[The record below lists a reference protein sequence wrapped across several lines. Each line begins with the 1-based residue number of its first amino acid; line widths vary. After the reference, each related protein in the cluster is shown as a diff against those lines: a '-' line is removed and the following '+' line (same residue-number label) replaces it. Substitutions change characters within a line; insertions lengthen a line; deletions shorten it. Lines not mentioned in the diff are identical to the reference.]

1 MSTDFD
7 IDCDCESA
15 AENAATA
22 EESEHSDDAK
32 DAAAAAV
39 AEMNF
44 DEEDDRDV
52 VDVIANMNASG
63 RPPPSPSDEW
73 HTITAGSGLYYKFY
87 AQSDGYLRLDR
98 PGDAQIYKIRGGRY
112 VPCERPGK

>member
-22 EESEHSDDAK
+22 EESEHSDD
-32 DAAAAAV
+32 

-63 RPPPSPSDEW
+63 RPPPSPSDEC
-73 HTITAGSGLYYKFY
+73 HTIAAGSGLYYKFY

-112 VPCERPGK
+112 VPCGRPGK